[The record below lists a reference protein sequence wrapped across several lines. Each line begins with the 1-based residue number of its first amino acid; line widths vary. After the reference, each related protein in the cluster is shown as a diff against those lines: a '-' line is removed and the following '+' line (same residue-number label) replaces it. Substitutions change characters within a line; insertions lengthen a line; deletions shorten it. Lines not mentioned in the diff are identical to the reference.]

1 MLPFPGDDA
10 PALRSGGVVVLGGP
24 PVRLP
29 DLSPLHLL
37 DELRYLPRDE
47 AVFGDVLGNEFL
59 IFLEGRLKL
68 VLEEQHLVADEAES
82 VARSLILTV
91 VADFPILLPTT
102 PSPAARF
109 RVPAAPALVAH
120 ILLLLNGWLLRGYGP
135 IRGIGTGHLS
145 SRLGGGVG
153 SAFGHAAEVPARPLP
168 LRRRARPAPPL
179 HALHHLSEH
188 LHAVGES

>member
-10 PALRSGGVVVLGGP
+10 PALRSGGVVVLGVP

-135 IRGIGTGHLS
+135 IR
-145 SRLGGGVG
+145 
-153 SAFGHAAEVPARPLP
+153 AFGHAAEVPARPLP